1 MGKALGLI
9 EVIGFST
16 AVEVADAMIKSAD
29 VILIGVEITKGN
41 GFVTI
46 KVSGDVGAVNAA
58 VETGKAVAD
67 LFGKFISADSIA
79 RPHEAMHYVFIEKE
93 KKIKGRTEPLDIEQR
108 EEETSIYEGAVPSG
122 EMEEGNSTSL
132 KSDELHSDVSEIGN
146 EDTEK
151 KVNNKVRKSRTKRTK
166 Q

>member
-108 EEETSIYEGAVPSG
+108 EEESSIDEGVVSSG
-122 EMEEGNSTSL
+122 EMEDGNNTYL
-132 KSDELHSDVSEIGN
+132 KSDELHSDVSDIGN
-146 EDTEK
+146 TEIEK

-166 Q
+166 